1 MFCLISDTKEVE
13 MDIYEY
19 AMQMEKDGEVLY
31 REMAANTANTGIR
44 NILIMLADAEVRHY
58 DTFRKMK
65 AAEKVE
71 VPDTNILNDV
81 KNIFK
86 KMRETGELSNLNISQ
101 IELYKKAEGIEKKS
115 EEFYLKEA
123 VEVKDDSQKRAF
135 RKIAREESNH
145 FLILE
150 SIINLVERPQL
161 WLENPEWY
169 HLEEY

>member
-1 MFCLISDTKEVE
+1 
-13 MDIYEY
+13 MDIYKY
-19 AMQMEKDGEVLY
+19 AMEMEKDGEVLY
-31 REMAANTANTGIR
+31 REMAANTGNTGIR

-58 DTFRKMK
+58 DIFKKMK
-65 AAEKVE
+65 EAEKEKVE

-86 KMRETGELSNLNISQ
+86 KIKKTGELSNLHASQ
-101 IELYKKAEGIEKKS
+101 IELYKKAQGIEKKS

-123 VEVKDDSQKRAF
+123 DEVKDESQKRAF
-135 RKIAREESNH
+135 RKIAKEESKH
-145 FLILE
+145 YLILE
-150 SIINLVERPQL
+150 NIINLIERPQQ